1 MGKIHSSSVNRKKPL
16 VGVTGIIGSG
26 KTTVSQL
33 FGKLGAVIFDADVTA
48 RKVTENKQV
57 IQKIGKSFG
66 KQVIDANQ
74 SLDRRKLA
82 NIVFNDKEKLIQLN
96 NIVHPLVREEMWS
109 FVEAKQQWDEV
120 PMIIIDSPLIYET
133 NLYTFLDYVVVVSA
147 NVQTIIERVQKRSG
161 LSRME
166 IKDRLSDQIP
176 IEEKI
181 HKANFCI
188 DNTKDIKIIDNLY
201 CFRAIIGSIPNQF
214 DPSHQRGKRCSELV
228 SGFFGHSN
236 P

>member
-1 MGKIHSSSVNRKKPL
+1 MGKIHSSSVKRKKPL

-48 RKVTENKQV
+48 RKVTEDKRV
-57 IQKIGKSFG
+57 IQKIGESFG

-82 NIVFNDKEKLIQLN
+82 NIVFKDKEKLTQLN
-96 NIVHPLVREEMWS
+96 NIVHPLVRKEMWS

-133 NLYTFLDYVVVVSA
+133 HLYTFLDYVVVVSA
-147 NVQTIIERVQKRSG
+147 NVQTIIERVQQRSG

-166 IKDRLSDQIP
+166 IQDRLADQIP
-176 IEEKI
+176 IEGKM

-188 DNTKDIKIIDNLY
+188 DNTKDIKILDKEVQ
-201 CFRAIIGSIPNQF
+201 SIFQNILI
-214 DPSHQRGKRCSELV
+214 KWK
-228 SGFFGHSN
+228 SN
-236 P
+236 ANKIL